1 MNLKAIVLQ
10 RYERVTTPPATTSS
24 LTSSTYNKF
33 FLKKWPQ
40 KRNQLK
46 SIFVHRYNIPH
57 TMVAQIKVLQLR
69 EKYYQ
74 KKLCS
79 RNTKMSEKKVFSL
92 LNKQTLPKYR

>member
-57 TMVAQIKVLQLR
+57 TMVAQIKVLSTSRKILSK
-69 EKYYQ
+69 ETLFAKY
-74 KKLCS
+74 KNVRKES
-79 RNTKMSEKKVFSL
+79 FFFAE
-92 LNKQTLPKYR
+92 